1 MDNKVNI
8 EEFLS
13 NGKAI
18 RISPSGYSMY
28 PLLVPSRDYAI
39 IEPYRGGAGRCD
51 VALFRRPGSI
61 LVLHRIY
68 KKTKNGYYFV
78 GDNQHEVEG
87 PIDESYI
94 KGIMVGVE
102 RKGHMLSCNSVFYRI
117 TYHIWLLFLPI
128 RKPIKQMIAG
138 LKKLKSKKS

>member
-1 MDNKVNI
+1 MEYIDLNNNKVNI

-18 RISPSGYSMY
+18 RISPIGYSMY
-28 PLLVPSRDYAI
+28 PLIVPNRDYAI
-39 IEPYRGGAGRCD
+39 IEPYSGGAKKCD

-68 KKTKNGYYFV
+68 KKNANGYYFV
-78 GDNQHEVEG
+78 GDNQSEIEG
-87 PIDESYI
+87 PIDESHI

-102 RKGHMLSCNSVFYRI
+102 RNGHMLLCNNLFYRL
-117 TYHIWLLFLPI
+117 TYHMWLFLLPV
-128 RKPIKQMIAG
+128 RNPIKQIVAK
-138 LKKLKSKKS
+138 LKK